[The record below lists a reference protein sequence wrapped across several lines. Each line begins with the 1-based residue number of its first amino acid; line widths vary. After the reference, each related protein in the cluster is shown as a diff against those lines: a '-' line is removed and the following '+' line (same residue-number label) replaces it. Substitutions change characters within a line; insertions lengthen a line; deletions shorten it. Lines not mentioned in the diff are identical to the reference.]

1 MKQQK
6 SNAPL
11 AKFEVHVTDTYG
23 GDANYSWVTKKQ
35 FEAPANIAQRA
46 LVKRAKQALG
56 ITCRTI
62 TEQIGGSADCLKL
75 KFPGQCIVGF
85 IDVIEWPAATN

>member
-11 AKFEVHVTDTYG
+11 AKFEIHITDTYG
-23 GDANYSWVTKKQ
+23 GDANYSWVTRKQ
-35 FEAPANIAQRA
+35 FEAPANISQRSLVRRAKRA
-46 LVKRAKQALG
+46 LE

-62 TEQIGGSADCLKL
+62 TEQIGGSTDCLKL
-75 KFPGQCIVGF
+75 RFPGQCVVGF
-85 IDVIEWPAATN
+85 IDVIEYGK